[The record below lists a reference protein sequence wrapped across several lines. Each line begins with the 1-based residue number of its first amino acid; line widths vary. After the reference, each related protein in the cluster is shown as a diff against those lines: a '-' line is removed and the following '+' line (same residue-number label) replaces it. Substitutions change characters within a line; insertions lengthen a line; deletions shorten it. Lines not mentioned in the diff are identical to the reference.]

1 MGVFFKGL
9 LHFIWGLFHS
19 IQGLFHFIGKP
30 MEEEDVRQI
39 EWERDLGCNQL

>member
-9 LHFIWGLFHS
+9 LHFIWGLFHF

-30 MEEEDVRQI
+30 MEEGNV
-39 EWERDLGCNQL
+39 